1 MVSFI
6 CPYYFKYF
14 FVGSSDEKRAMATF
28 TDDADQLLSDDID
41 NPSPITRTSKL
52 DQLS

>member
-1 MVSFI
+1 
-6 CPYYFKYF
+6 
-14 FVGSSDEKRAMATF
+14 MATF
-28 TDDADQLLSDDID
+28 TDDADQSPPDDID